1 MSRADTLATKRCLPC
16 EGGIAPLTP
25 AQITAYLASLD
36 GWASDGASISKVF
49 EFKNFYRTMAFVNAL
64 ALIAHNEN
72 HHPDLAVGYNYC
84 VVSFATHAI
93 SGLSENDFICAAK
106 VDALLKL

>member
-1 MSRADTLATKRCLPC
+1 MSMTDTLTAKRCLPC

-25 AQITAYLASLD
+25 AQTAAYLAKLD
-36 GWASDGASISKVF
+36 GWTNEGAAISKLF
-49 EFKNFYRTMAFVNAL
+49 EFKNFYKTMAFVNGV

-72 HHPDLAVGYNYC
+72 HHPDLAVGYDYC
-84 VVSFATHAI
+84 VVTFSTHAI
-93 SGLSENDFICAAK
+93 NGLSENDFICAAK